1 MRKPI
6 IIANWKMYKTRA
18 EAAAFCQTLLPLV
31 QDYQQ
36 VDAVICAPFTQLDVL
51 AAQLA
56 GSNVG
61 IGAQNFYPEAEG
73 AFTGEVSLP
82 MLQELGVQYV
92 IVGHSERREIFG
104 EEGPLIQRKVQAAY
118 AAGIQPILCVGEHL
132 EQRNN
137 HLTVEVCSGQL
148 LSAIQGLRIEQLKTL
163 IVAYEPI
170 WAIGTGQ
177 TATAADAEN
186 VIGAL
191 RQAIATQYGQAVADC
206 VRFQY
211 GGSVKPENIRE
222 LMAQPDIDGALVGG
236 ASLRADSFGQLI
248 HYENQGKIE

>member
-18 EAAAFCQTLLPLV
+18 EASAFCQAFLPLIDG
-31 QDYQQ
+31 QDR

-51 AAQLA
+51 ASELA
-56 GSNVG
+56 GSKVG
-61 IGAQNFYPEAEG
+61 VGAQNFYPVAEG

-82 MLQELGVQYV
+82 MLQEIGVQYV
-92 IVGHSERREIFG
+92 IIGHSERREIFH
-104 EEGPLIQRKVQAAY
+104 EDEALIQQKVQAAY
-118 AAGIQPILCVGEHL
+118 AAGMQPILCVGEHL
-132 EQRNN
+132 EQREKG
-137 HLTVEVCSGQL
+137 LTVSVCSGQM
-148 LSAIQGLRIEQLKTL
+148 LSALDGLTEEQLKTL

-170 WAIGTGQ
+170 WAIGTGK
-177 TATAADAEN
+177 TATAADAEE

-191 RQAIATQYGQAVADC
+191 RQTIAEKYGKNVAEC

-211 GGSVKPENIRE
+211 GGSVKPENISE

-236 ASLRADSFGQLI
+236 ASLKSESFSQLI
-248 HYENQGKIE
+248 LYK

>member
-18 EAAAFCQTLLPLV
+18 EAEAFCEAFLPLV
-31 QDYQQ
+31 ADVET

-51 AAQLA
+51 DRKLS
-56 GSNVG
+56 GTKVG
-61 IGAQNFYPEAEG
+61 FGAQNFYPKAEG

-82 MLQELGVQYV
+82 MLQELHVKYV
-92 IVGHSERREIFG
+92 IIGHSERREIFG
-104 EEGPLIQRKVQAAY
+104 ESKELVHEKVMAAY
-118 AAGIQPILCVGEHL
+118 EAKLQPILCVGERL
-132 EQRNN
+132 EQREAGE
-137 HLTVEVCSGQL
+137 TVSLCTDQM
-148 LSAIQGLRIEQLKTL
+148 LSAMEGLTDAQLKSL

-170 WAIGTGQ
+170 WAIGTGK
-177 TATAADAEN
+177 TATANDAQE

-191 RQAIATQYGQAVADC
+191 RKAVGEKYGKETAEA

-211 GGSVKPENIRE
+211 GGSVKPENVKE

-236 ASLRADSFGQLI
+236 ASLKPDSFSALVHFQ
-248 HYENQGKIE
+248 K

>member
-18 EAAAFCQTLLPLV
+18 EAAAFCRAFLPLIDG
-31 QDYQQ
+31 QDE

-51 AAQLA
+51 AAELA
-56 GSNVG
+56 GSKVG
-61 IGAQNFYPEAEG
+61 FGAQNFYPAAEG

-82 MLQELGVQYV
+82 MLQEIGVQYV
-92 IVGHSERREIFG
+92 IIGHSERREIFR
-104 EEGPLIQRKVQAAY
+104 EDGPMIQQKVQAAY
-118 AAGIQPILCVGEHL
+118 AAGVQPILCVGEHL

-137 HLTVEVCSGQL
+137 GLTVSVCSGQM
-148 LSAIQGLRIEQLKTL
+148 LSAVEGLTEEQMKTL

-170 WAIGTGQ
+170 WAIGTGK
-177 TATAADAEN
+177 TATAADAEE

-191 RQAIATQYGQAVADC
+191 RQAVAGKYGSEVADC

-211 GGSVKPENIRE
+211 GGSVKPENISE

-236 ASLRADSFGQLI
+236 ASLKPESFSQLI
-248 HYENQGKIE
+248 LYK

>member
-18 EAAAFCQTLLPLV
+18 EAAAFCQALLPLV
-31 QDYQQ
+31 QNQQQ

-51 AAQLA
+51 ADQLA
-56 GSNVG
+56 DSEVG
-61 IGAQNFYPEAEG
+61 FGAQNFYPVPEG

-104 EEGPLIQRKVQAAY
+104 EDGSLIQQKVQAAY

-132 EQRNN
+132 EQRNL
-137 HLTVEVCSGQL
+137 HLTVEVCSGQM
-148 LSAIQGLRIEQLKTL
+148 LSAIAGLGEEQLKTL

-170 WAIGTGQ
+170 WAIGTGK
-177 TATAADAEN
+177 TATADDAEE

-191 RQAIATQYGQAVADC
+191 RQAVADKYGQDVADC

-222 LMAQPDIDGALVGG
+222 LMEQPDIDGALVGG
-236 ASLRADSFGQLI
+236 ASLKADSFSQLI
-248 HYENQGKIE
+248 HYDEMI

>member
-1 MRKPI
+1 MALRKPI

-18 EAAAFCQTLLPLV
+18 EAAAFCQALLPLV
-31 QDYQQ
+31 QNQQQ

-51 AAQLA
+51 ADQLA
-56 GSNVG
+56 DSEVG
-61 IGAQNFYPEAEG
+61 FGAQNFYPVPEG

-104 EEGPLIQRKVQAAY
+104 EDGSLIQQKVQAAY

-132 EQRNN
+132 EQRNL
-137 HLTVEVCSGQL
+137 HLTVEVCSGQM
-148 LSAIQGLRIEQLKTL
+148 LSAIAGLSEEQLKTL

-170 WAIGTGQ
+170 WAIDTGK
-177 TATAADAEN
+177 TATADDAEE

-191 RQAIATQYGQAVADC
+191 RQAVAGKYGQDVADC

-222 LMAQPDIDGALVGG
+222 LMEQPDIDGALVGG
-236 ASLRADSFGQLI
+236 ASLKADSFSQLI
-248 HYENQGKIE
+248 HYDEMI

>member
-18 EAAAFCQTLLPLV
+18 EASAFCRAFLPLIDG
-31 QDYQQ
+31 QDK

-51 AAQLA
+51 AGELA
-56 GSNVG
+56 GTNVG
-61 IGAQNFYPEAEG
+61 FGAQNFYPAAEG

-82 MLQELGVQYV
+82 MLQEIGVQYV
-92 IVGHSERREIFG
+92 IIGHSERREIFK
-104 EEGPLIQRKVQAAY
+104 EDGPMIQLKVQAAY

-137 HLTVEVCSGQL
+137 GLTVSVCSGQM
-148 LSAIQGLRIEQLKTL
+148 LSAVEGLTDEQLKTL

-170 WAIGTGQ
+170 WAIGTGK
-177 TATAADAEN
+177 TATAADAEE

-191 RQAIATQYGQAVADC
+191 RQTIAAKYGKDIAEC

-211 GGSVKPENIRE
+211 GGSVKPENIAE

-236 ASLRADSFGQLI
+236 ASLKPDSFSKLI
-248 HYENQGKIE
+248 LFS

>member
-18 EAAAFCQTLLPLV
+18 EAAAFCQAFLPQV
-31 QDYQQ
+31 KDQQQ

-51 AAQLA
+51 ATHLT
-56 GSNVG
+56 GSGVG
-61 IGAQNFYPEAEG
+61 FGAQNFYPVPEG

-104 EEGPLIQRKVQAAY
+104 EEGPLIQQKVQAAY

-132 EQRNN
+132 EQRNL
-137 HLTVEVCSGQL
+137 HLTVSVCSGQM
-148 LSAIQGLRIEQLKTL
+148 LSAIEGLSEEQLKTL

-170 WAIGTGQ
+170 WAIGTGK
-177 TATAADAEN
+177 TATAADAEE

-191 RQAIATQYGQAVADC
+191 RQAIAGKYGQAVAEC

-222 LMAQPDIDGALVGG
+222 LMEQPDIDGALVGG
-236 ASLRADSFGQLI
+236 ASLKADSFSQLI
-248 HYENQGKIE
+248 HYKN

>member
-18 EAAAFCQTLLPLV
+18 EASAFCRAFLPLIDG
-31 QDYQQ
+31 QDS

-51 AAQLA
+51 AAELA
-56 GSNVG
+56 GSKVG
-61 IGAQNFYPEAEG
+61 FGAQNFYPAAEG

-82 MLQELGVQYV
+82 MLQEIGVQYV
-92 IVGHSERREIFG
+92 IIGHSERREIFREDG
-104 EEGPLIQRKVQAAY
+104 LMIQQKVQAAY
-118 AAGIQPILCVGEHL
+118 AAGVQPILCVGEHL

-137 HLTVEVCSGQL
+137 GLTVSVCSGQM
-148 LSAIQGLRIEQLKTL
+148 LSAVEGLTEEQMKTL

-170 WAIGTGQ
+170 WAIGTGK
-177 TATAADAEN
+177 TATAADAEE

-191 RQAIATQYGQAVADC
+191 RQAVAGKYGSEVADC

-211 GGSVKPENIRE
+211 GGSVKPENISE
-222 LMAQPDIDGALVGG
+222 LMAQLDIDGALVGG
-236 ASLRADSFGQLI
+236 ASLKPESFSQLI
-248 HYENQGKIE
+248 LYK

>member
-18 EAAAFCQTLLPLV
+18 EAAAFCQTLLPLL
-31 QDYQQ
+31 DASDE

-51 AAQLA
+51 AQALQ
-56 GSNVG
+56 GSAVG
-61 IGAQNFYPEAEG
+61 LGAQNFYPASEG

-104 EEGPLIQRKVQAAY
+104 EDGPLVRRKVQAAY

-132 EQRNN
+132 EQRN
-137 HLTVEVCSGQL
+137 HGLTVSVCSGQL
-148 LSAIQGLRIEQLKTL
+148 LSAIEGLTAAQLQTL

-170 WAIGTGQ
+170 WAIGTGK
-177 TATAADAEN
+177 TATAADAEE

-191 RQAIATQYGQAVADC
+191 RQAVARQYGQAVADC
-206 VRFQY
+206 VRFHY

-222 LMAQPDIDGALVGG
+222 LMKQPDIDGALVGG
-236 ASLRADSFGQLI
+236 ASLKPDSFCQLLQ
-248 HYENQGKIE
+248 YQR

>member
-6 IIANWKMYKTRA
+6 IIAHWKMYKKRA
-18 EAAAFCQTLLPLV
+18 EAAAFCRAFLPLIDG
-31 QDYQQ
+31 QTA

-51 AAQLA
+51 ATELA
-56 GSNVG
+56 DSNVG
-61 IGAQNFYPEAEG
+61 FGAQNFYPVAEG

-82 MLQELGVQYV
+82 MLQEIGVQYV
-92 IVGHSERREIFG
+92 IVGHSERREIFR
-104 EEGPLIQRKVQAAY
+104 EDGPMIQQKVQAAY

-137 HLTVEVCSGQL
+137 GMTVSVCSGQM
-148 LSAIQGLRIEQLKTL
+148 LSAIDGLTEAQLKTL

-170 WAIGTGQ
+170 WAIGTGK
-177 TATAADAEN
+177 TATAADAEE

-191 RQAIATQYGQAVADC
+191 RQAVADKYGQAIADC

-211 GGSVKPENIRE
+211 GGSVKPENIAE

-236 ASLRADSFGQLI
+236 ASLKPDSFSQLI
-248 HYENQGKIE
+248 LYK

>member
-18 EAAAFCQTLLPLV
+18 EASAFCRAFLPLING
-31 QDYQQ
+31 QDQ

-51 AAQLA
+51 ANELA

-61 IGAQNFYPEAEG
+61 FGAQNFYPVAEG

-82 MLQELGVQYV
+82 MLQEIGVQYV
-92 IVGHSERREIFG
+92 IIGHSERREIFG
-104 EEGPLIQRKVQAAY
+104 ENEALIHEKVQTAY
-118 AAGIQPILCVGEHL
+118 AAGMQPILCVGEHL
-132 EQRNN
+132 GQRAEGK
-137 HLTVEVCSGQL
+137 TVSVCSGQM
-148 LSAIQGLRIEQLKTL
+148 LSAVKGLTEEQMKTL

-170 WAIGTGQ
+170 WAIGTGK
-177 TATAADAEN
+177 TATAADAEE

-191 RQAIATQYGQAVADC
+191 RKAIAEAYSQDIADC

-211 GGSVKPENIRE
+211 GGSVKPENISE

-236 ASLRADSFGQLI
+236 ASLNPESFSQLI
-248 HYENQGKIE
+248 LYK

>member
-18 EAAAFCQTLLPLV
+18 EASAFCRAFLPLIDG
-31 QDYQQ
+31 QDS

-51 AAQLA
+51 AAELA
-56 GSNVG
+56 GSKVG
-61 IGAQNFYPEAEG
+61 VGAQNFYPAAEG

-82 MLQELGVQYV
+82 MLQEIGVQYV
-92 IVGHSERREIFG
+92 IIGHSERREIFC
-104 EEGPLIQRKVQAAY
+104 EDGPMIQQKVQAAY
-118 AAGIQPILCVGEHL
+118 AAGVQPILCVGEHL

-137 HLTVEVCSGQL
+137 GLTVSVCSGQM
-148 LSAIQGLRIEQLKTL
+148 LSAVEGLTEEQMKTL

-170 WAIGTGQ
+170 WAIGTGK
-177 TATAADAEN
+177 TATAADAEE

-191 RQAIATQYGQAVADC
+191 RQAVAGKYGLEVADC

-211 GGSVKPENIRE
+211 GGSVKPENIAE

-236 ASLRADSFGQLI
+236 ASLEPESFSQLI
-248 HYENQGKIE
+248 LYKY

>member
-18 EAAAFCQTLLPLV
+18 EAAAFCRAFLPLIDG
-31 QDYQQ
+31 QDK

-51 AAQLA
+51 AAELA
-56 GSNVG
+56 DSSVG
-61 IGAQNFYPEAEG
+61 FGAQNFYPIPEG

-82 MLQELGVQYV
+82 MLKEIGVQYV
-92 IVGHSERREIFG
+92 IVGHSERREIFK
-104 EEGPLIQRKVQAAY
+104 EDGPVIQQKVRAAY
-118 AAGIQPILCVGEHL
+118 ETGVQPILCVGEHL

-137 HLTVEVCSGQL
+137 GLTVSVCSGQL
-148 LSAIQGLRIEQLKTL
+148 LSAVDGLTDEQLKTL

-170 WAIGTGQ
+170 WAIGTGK
-177 TATAADAEN
+177 TATAADAEE

-191 RQAIATQYGQAVADC
+191 RQTIADKYGKDIAEC

-211 GGSVKPENIRE
+211 GGSVKPENVSE

-236 ASLRADSFGQLI
+236 ASLKPESFSQLI
-248 HYENQGKIE
+248 LYK